1 VAAIDRL
8 SVVFVI
14 VLAALF
20 LGESLTIKSGLGVA
34 LLFAGAMLIVFK

>member
-1 VAAIDRL
+1 VASIDRL

-20 LGESLTIKSGLGVA
+20 LGEKVSLQVAAGTDLITIGAILIA
-34 LLFAGAMLIVFK
+34 LS